1 MRSLKRSRTSKK
13 INEDNFEKK
22 KIKSKNQ
29 DLEEKIL
36 KLVINIKKEQN
47 LFHPK
52 LKGKND
58 ITLFFKKSKSKNML
72 EIKKMLND
80 SEMIN
85 YILTKT
91 KKSENDILILK
102 LFLCLMNFL
111 SSLKGNFNIDKLL
124 NSLSSHLK
132 LEKKNKNT
140 LIFRQG
146 NKGNKFYIILEGEV
160 SVLIPKEMENKVEI
174 SFKRYFL
181 HLMLLKILKEDE
193 LIKKIITANAK
204 IKYHFDDRD
213 FDIYFERIV
222 DFVDKYM
229 SDIINPK
236 KNNEDEKD
244 KIIREIKENNQNLFI
259 KKNSVVGYNNFY
271 FNQKNKNGII
281 DFKNSL
287 NEMNNNNIL
296 NSKVKTGKNLD
307 LQNTLSSKLSQLKKE
322 EGEKEEAKEEEE
334 EKEKE
339 EKENEDEEKEKEE
352 DEVKKEIKKIDKL
365 YNYSDIDIPFF
376 DLNDIKDILFY
387 YIFLKQKID
396 SKPKIITVSEYIRN
410 TYIDSPFHVQLK
422 SDKFDKKEEYVLLKY
437 IEIKRKKAGESFGEL
452 ALQREDNKR
461 TGTIIT
467 LTDCHLGV
475 LSRNDYTAYLRD
487 LDAKKRKLDVN
498 FMMSFSIFNKM
509 NLTVF
514 ESRFFNFFTKEN
526 FFQGKNIIIQD
537 KKVDKVFFIA
547 EGQFEIMTNLSL
559 LKIYSL
565 LNHKIKRE
573 VDNEKIKKKFP
584 KDEYNLRLYIS
595 QNRDILGLDDCC
607 YGNDT
612 SFITAKC
619 LSDDGQ
625 AFTIDKSILNE
636 IRVKLPEIDKKISR
650 IILEREKM
658 MIDRLINIYN
668 RIILSRNNNRK
679 EHFKEN
685 NKAQEP
691 FKYINYFFGI
701 KQGDRNSN
709 AKKISTRI
717 SNHKRVQSAIFQSQ
731 EKKIFRLINDG
742 DFLNNDLFLDDNNS
756 RFSIFKSNIDK
767 SKMSSK
773 IKIIDALRFY
783 NSVKNQNNSP
793 KDKSKFMDSSEKK
806 INLDKSLRLIGE
818 IMDSSIKSNEKIL
831 SLKSERSNKN
841 SKEKDLV
848 PNISLNKMKMDEYN
862 RFFNWL
868 ENSKDFKKTTLSSEK
883 GNNKIIKLKTM
894 DKINTSKRF
903 FSAFNFNRRKK
914 ITKLRPFSNINESR
928 IPIQGEL
935 SSISKNVSNYNSEY
949 EKEIKTSKVS
959 NYKFTNFR
967 NNKKKLSRA
976 ITPDLAYP
984 IKLKGK
990 LNAEKFLK
998 RMLGTRYKDQFISY
1012 EEQKFNKLIESFD
1025 IQKEFLNKSKLKFA
1039 LKREKNKV
1047 FIKGNRE
1054 YKAYDS
1060 KLKDINFMLKF

>member
-1 MRSLKRSRTSKK
+1 MRSLKRSRTPKK
-13 INEDNFEKK
+13 INEDKFEKK

-58 ITLFFKKSKSKNML
+58 ITLFFKKSKSKNMI

-296 NSKVKTGKNLD
+296 NSKVKTKNLD

-322 EGEKEEAKEEEE
+322 EGEKEETKEEE

-352 DEVKKEIKKIDKL
+352 KEVKKEIKKNDKI

-376 DLNDIKDILFY
+376 DLNDI
-387 YIFLKQKID
+387 YI
-396 SKPKIITVSEYIRN
+396 
-410 TYIDSPFHVQLK
+410 
-422 SDKFDKKEEYVLLKY
+422 
-437 IEIKRKKAGESFGEL
+437 
-452 ALQREDNKR
+452 
-461 TGTIIT
+461 
-467 LTDCHLGV
+467 
-475 LSRNDYTAYLRD
+475 
-487 LDAKKRKLDVN
+487 
-498 FMMSFSIFNKM
+498 
-509 NLTVF
+509 
-514 ESRFFNFFTKEN
+514 
-526 FFQGKNIIIQD
+526 KNI
-537 KKVDKVFFIA
+537 
-547 EGQFEIMTNLSL
+547 
-559 LKIYSL
+559 
-565 LNHKIKRE
+565 
-573 VDNEKIKKKFP
+573 
-584 KDEYNLRLYIS
+584 
-595 QNRDILGLDDCC
+595 C
-607 YGNDT
+607 
-612 SFITAKC
+612 
-619 LSDDGQ
+619 
-625 AFTIDKSILNE
+625 
-636 IRVKLPEIDKKISR
+636 
-650 IILEREKM
+650 
-658 MIDRLINIYN
+658 
-668 RIILSRNNNRK
+668 
-679 EHFKEN
+679 
-685 NKAQEP
+685 
-691 FKYINYFFGI
+691 
-701 KQGDRNSN
+701 
-709 AKKISTRI
+709 
-717 SNHKRVQSAIFQSQ
+717 
-731 EKKIFRLINDG
+731 
-742 DFLNNDLFLDDNNS
+742 
-756 RFSIFKSNIDK
+756 FS
-767 SKMSSK
+767 
-773 IKIIDALRFY
+773 
-783 NSVKNQNNSP
+783 
-793 KDKSKFMDSSEKK
+793 
-806 INLDKSLRLIGE
+806 G
-818 IMDSSIKSNEKIL
+818 
-831 SLKSERSNKN
+831 
-841 SKEKDLV
+841 
-848 PNISLNKMKMDEYN
+848 
-862 RFFNWL
+862 
-868 ENSKDFKKTTLSSEK
+868 
-883 GNNKIIKLKTM
+883 
-894 DKINTSKRF
+894 
-903 FSAFNFNRRKK
+903 
-914 ITKLRPFSNINESR
+914 
-928 IPIQGEL
+928 
-935 SSISKNVSNYNSEY
+935 
-949 EKEIKTSKVS
+949 
-959 NYKFTNFR
+959 
-967 NNKKKLSRA
+967 
-976 ITPDLAYP
+976 
-984 IKLKGK
+984 
-990 LNAEKFLK
+990 
-998 RMLGTRYKDQFISY
+998 
-1012 EEQKFNKLIESFD
+1012 
-1025 IQKEFLNKSKLKFA
+1025 
-1039 LKREKNKV
+1039 
-1047 FIKGNRE
+1047 
-1054 YKAYDS
+1054 
-1060 KLKDINFMLKF
+1060 